1 MLRRI
6 TSINKRGIYRFMHSH
21 MPNSTGNE
29 INYIAW
35 KEREE
40 KMFEKLNKMTKQIE
54 TIEKEVKQHTE
65 HNKKVETVG
74 ELAGI
79 GTVTLLFIAG
89 YWVTHIVFKFLIM

>member
-6 TSINKRGIYRFMHSH
+6 TNINKRGIQRFMHSH
-21 MPNSTGNE
+21 IPNSTGNE

-35 KEREE
+35 KETEE
-40 KMFEKLNKMTKQIE
+40 KMLAKLNKMTEQIE

-74 ELAGI
+74 ELAGVVI
-79 GTVTLLFIAG
+79 VSFAAG
-89 YWVTHIVFKFLIM
+89 DWVTHIVFKILLL

>member
-1 MLRRI
+1 
-6 TSINKRGIYRFMHSH
+6 
-21 MPNSTGNE
+21 
-29 INYIAW
+29 
-35 KEREE
+35 
-40 KMFEKLNKMTKQIE
+40 MTKQIE

>member
-6 TSINKRGIYRFMHSH
+6 TNINKRGIQRFMHSH

-35 KEREE
+35 KESEE
-40 KMFEKLNKMTKQIE
+40 KMLAKLNKMTGQIE

-65 HNKKVETVG
+65 HNKKVENIG

-79 GTVTLLFIAG
+79 GIVSFTAG
-89 YWVTHIVFKFLIM
+89 YWVTHIVFKFLLL